1 MTKLKTPI
9 TYYGGKQRLAS
20 KIISLIPEHN
30 LYAEPFFGGGA
41 VFFQKISSPVEVI
54 NDTNAELIN
63 FYRVVKHNFKA
74 LKKEINASLHSRNQH
89 RQASV
94 IYNNSDMFDKIK
106 RAWAVWFMAGQGFS
120 SQLDMGW
127 RYDVRKSKVPQT
139 TTRKKTDFTSEYAAR
154 LENTQIECTDALRII
169 HSRDR
174 KDSFFYCDPPY
185 HNANQGH
192 YNGYTIEDFENLL
205 KTLSQLKG
213 KFLLSSYPSP
223 LLTKYIK
230 KYKWHSLHI
239 DQPLMAAKERTTRKR
254 KIEVLTANYPIT
266 LENIEKIDQ
275 IELRTFV
282 AINFQ

>member
-41 VFFQKISSPVEVI
+41 VFFQKAPSSVEVI

-74 LKKEINASLHSRNQH
+74 LKKEINASLHSRNLH

-94 IYNNSDMFDKIK
+94 IYNNPDMFYKIK
-106 RAWAVWFMAGQGFS
+106 RAWAVWIMAGQGFS
-120 SQLDMGW
+120 DQLDATW
-127 RYDVRKSKVPQT
+127 RYDVQKSKIPKIVA
-139 TTRKKTDFTSEYAAR
+139 RKVVDFSKGYAER
-154 LENTQIECTDALRII
+154 LQNVQVECTDASRII
-169 HSRDR
+169 RSRDR

-192 YNGYTIEDFENLL
+192 YDGYTIEDFENLL

-230 KYKWHSLHI
+230 KYKWYTLRI
-239 DQPLMAAKERTTRKR
+239 DQPLTAANERKKRKR
-254 KIEVLTANYPIT
+254 KIEVLTANYPIA
-266 LENIEKIDQ
+266 LAN
-275 IELRTFV
+275 
-282 AINFQ
+282 